1 MARKRRSV
9 QEQKDLDKR
18 KKIIYEVVLELVEK
32 MYGPNARKILHHIMT
47 TKDIVAEETLG
58 KELNIKSNEAR
69 RILQK
74 LADEAIL
81 RYKKAKKGGRTV
93 HAWFLNDDQ
102 LEGILISRLKKT
114 REKLLSRLRYEE
126 EQTLYIC
133 PVCRRKY
140 TLDSAF
146 DYNFLCPVDGAP
158 LEEYDPT
165 PVVEFLKKTIEEI
178 DKELEKLGVT

>member
-1 MARKRRSV
+1 MARKKHGIQRR
-9 QEQKDLDKR
+9 KGLDKR
-18 KKIIYEVVLELVEK
+18 RKIIYEVVLELVDK

-81 RYKKAKKGGRTV
+81 RYRKAKKGGRTV

-102 LEGILISRLKKT
+102 LEGILVSRLKKT
-114 REKLLSRLRYEE
+114 REKLLSRQRYEE

-133 PVCRRKY
+133 PVCQRKY
-140 TLDSAF
+140 ALDSVF
-146 DYNFLCPVDGAP
+146 DYDFLCPVDRVP

-165 PVVEFLKKTIEEI
+165 PVVEFLRKTIEEI
-178 DKELEKLGVT
+178 DRELEKLGVT